1 MADFI
6 LEEVRFDKDSI
17 GQITEELLTDYPIIY
32 ILHNTDKR
40 RPDAYIG
47 ETDQMPKRMKAHLK
61 DLRRCK
67 MTQTLL
73 IGNQDFH
80 KSATYDFET
89 KLINYFLADE
99 KYKLQNRS
107 QTKQKKTAN
116 YANKTYFQQ
125 ELFPRLWETLR
136 AKNLV
141 NHTIDEI
148 ENKDIF
154 KLSPFKTLF
163 TAQQAIKDEVLN
175 FCHQA
180 LSDNQHH
187 LFLIEGEAGTG
198 KSVVLSAIMHR
209 LADLSADKG
218 SPFHGVKSRLL
229 VNHSEMLKTYKAI
242 AAGLPNLK
250 KNSFD
255 KPTPFINKGQEVDIV
270 LIDEAHLL
278 LSQSDAYNNF
288 RQDNHLSE
296 ILKLAKIVVCIFDSK
311 QVLKVK
317 SHWDKERLST
327 VIGSELKLHHFH
339 LTDQFRMQGAGA
351 AIDWID
357 DLVDQRR
364 LSPWPETDG
373 FDFQVVADPSR
384 FKAMI
389 WEKDQ
394 ILGLSRI
401 IGTFDYEHKKDGNSY
416 LVDPGGI
423 NLPWNST
430 VDNQTW
436 AERPETIHEVGS
448 IYTIQGFD
456 LNYAGVVIGPSVD
469 YDPETDRIVVDPNRY
484 MDRGAKVRRADM
496 DDDTYAQ
503 ALEQMI
509 LNSLNVLLK
518 RGVKGLYLYAV
529 NPRLRD
535 KLLALQAATKSTEE

>member
-1 MADFI
+1 MYLLAQSLKIQSLHLPSMIVFLTI
-6 LEEVRFDKDSI
+6 LLY
-17 GQITEELLTDYPIIY
+17 LL
-32 ILHNTDKR
+32 
-40 RPDAYIG
+40 
-47 ETDQMPKRMKAHLK
+47 
-61 DLRRCK
+61 
-67 MTQTLL
+67 
-73 IGNQDFH
+73 
-80 KSATYDFET
+80 
-89 KLINYFLADE
+89 
-99 KYKLQNRS
+99 
-107 QTKQKKTAN
+107 
-116 YANKTYFQQ
+116 
-125 ELFPRLWETLR
+125 LWESLR
-136 AKNLV
+136 AKKLV
-141 NHTIDEI
+141 NHTMSEI

-154 KLSPFKTLF
+154 KLSPFKSLSD
-163 TAQQAIKDEVLN
+163 AQQHIKETVLR
-175 FCHQA
+175 FCQQA

-209 LADLSADKG
+209 LADLAADKG

-250 KNSFD
+250 KKSFD

-296 ILKLAKIVVCIFDSK
+296 ILKLAKIVVCIFDSR

-351 AIDWID
+351 VIDWID

-384 FKAMI
+384 FKDMI

-430 VDNQTW
+430 VDNKTW

-535 KLLALQAATKSTEE
+535 KLLALQAVAKSTEE

>member
-1 MADFI
+1 M
-6 LEEVRFDKDSI
+6 
-17 GQITEELLTDYPIIY
+17 
-32 ILHNTDKR
+32 
-40 RPDAYIG
+40 
-47 ETDQMPKRMKAHLK
+47 
-61 DLRRCK
+61 
-67 MTQTLL
+67 
-73 IGNQDFH
+73 
-80 KSATYDFET
+80 
-89 KLINYFLADE
+89 
-99 KYKLQNRS
+99 
-107 QTKQKKTAN
+107 
-116 YANKTYFQQ
+116 
-125 ELFPRLWETLR
+125 
-136 AKNLV
+136 
-141 NHTIDEI
+141 
-148 ENKDIF
+148 
-154 KLSPFKTLF
+154 
-163 TAQQAIKDEVLN
+163 
-175 FCHQA
+175 
-180 LSDNQHH
+180 
-187 LFLIEGEAGTG
+187 
-198 KSVVLSAIMHR
+198 
-209 LADLSADKG
+209 
-218 SPFHGVKSRLL
+218 
-229 VNHSEMLKTYKAI
+229 
-242 AAGLPNLK
+242 
-250 KNSFD
+250 
-255 KPTPFINKGQEVDIV
+255 
-270 LIDEAHLL
+270 
-278 LSQSDAYNNF
+278 
-288 RQDNHLSE
+288 
-296 ILKLAKIVVCIFDSK
+296 VCIFDSK

-317 SHWDKERLST
+317 SHWDKERLSD

-351 AIDWID
+351 VIDWID
-357 DLVDQRR
+357 DLVEQRL

-384 FKAMI
+384 FKDMI
-389 WEKDQ
+389 WEKDR

-496 DDDTYAQ
+496 DDNTYAQ

-535 KLLALQAATKSTEE
+535 KLLALQAAAKSTEE

>member
-1 MADFI
+1 MTDFI
-6 LEEVRFDKDSI
+6 LEEIRLDKQAIS
-17 GQITEELLTDYPIIY
+17 QIDNGILTNYPIVY
-32 ILHNTDKR
+32 ILHNHKTG

-47 ETDQMPKRMKAHLK
+47 ETDQMPRRMKQHLADK
-61 DLRRCK
+61 RRCHL
-67 MTQTLL
+67 TDSLL
-73 IGNQDFH
+73 IGNPTFN

-99 KYKLQNRS
+99 KYVLQNKS
-107 QTKQKKTAN
+107 QIKLRGTSN
-116 YANKTYFQQ
+116 YFEKPYYQD
-125 ELFPRLWETLR
+125 ELFPKLWDELR
-136 AKNLV
+136 AMKLV
-141 NHTIDEI
+141 NHTMAEI

-154 KLSPFKTLF
+154 KLSPFKALSD
-163 TAQQAIKDEVLN
+163 AQQHIKETVLR
-175 FCHQA
+175 FCQKA

-209 LADLSADKG
+209 LADLAADKS

-255 KPTPFINKGQEVDIV
+255 KPTPFINKGQPVDIV

-317 SHWDKERLST
+317 SHWDKERLSA

-351 AIDWID
+351 VIDWID
-357 DLVDQRR
+357 KLVEQRL
-364 LSPWPETDG
+364 LSPWPETDC

-389 WEKDQ
+389 WEKDKV
-394 ILGLSRI
+394 LGLSRI

-430 VDNQTW
+430 VNNQTW
-436 AERPETIHEVGS
+436 AERPETINEVGS

-535 KLLALQAATKSTEE
+535 KLLALQAAAKSTEE

>member
-1 MADFI
+1 MYLLAQSLKIQSLHLPSMIVFLTI
-6 LEEVRFDKDSI
+6 LLY
-17 GQITEELLTDYPIIY
+17 LL
-32 ILHNTDKR
+32 
-40 RPDAYIG
+40 
-47 ETDQMPKRMKAHLK
+47 
-61 DLRRCK
+61 
-67 MTQTLL
+67 
-73 IGNQDFH
+73 
-80 KSATYDFET
+80 
-89 KLINYFLADE
+89 
-99 KYKLQNRS
+99 
-107 QTKQKKTAN
+107 
-116 YANKTYFQQ
+116 
-125 ELFPRLWETLR
+125 LWESLR
-136 AKNLV
+136 AKKLV
-141 NHTIDEI
+141 NHTMSEI

-154 KLSPFKTLF
+154 KLSPFKSLSD
-163 TAQQAIKDEVLN
+163 AQQHIKETVLR
-175 FCHQA
+175 FCQKA

-209 LADLSADKG
+209 LADLAADKG

-317 SHWDKERLST
+317 SHWDKERLSA
-327 VIGSELKLHHFH
+327 VIGSELKLHQFH

-351 AIDWID
+351 VIEWID

-364 LSPWPETDG
+364 LSPWPETDV

-384 FKAMI
+384 FKDMI

-394 ILGLSRI
+394 DLGLSRI
-401 IGTFDYEHKKDGNSY
+401 IGTFDYEHKKDGNTY

-430 VDNQTW
+430 VNNQTW

-469 YDPETDRIVVDPNRY
+469 YDPEMNRIVVDPNRY

-535 KLLALQAATKSTEE
+535 KLLALQAAAKSTEE